1 MASKEGTIKAG
12 KLFVIYKL
20 TLLMASLPS
29 VSDLARKLRR
39 YINAYSANARNRP
52 VVAVLTLLGSDRS
65 CGYCLEMI
73 CAHFPAGAN
82 LGNGDP
88 EPRLFSIRGSSTFC
102 PESRGMH
109 FLETSAR
116 RPHDSGWHTLP
127 ARVEDQFE
135 PISGRT

>member
-29 VSDLARKLRR
+29 VSDLARKLGR

-88 EPRLFSIRGSSTFC
+88 EPRLFSITRFFN
-102 PESRGMH
+102 
-109 FLETSAR
+109 FLPGEQRHAFLGNLSEKTS
-116 RPHDSGWHTLP
+116 
-127 ARVEDQFE
+127 
-135 PISGRT
+135 